1 MKKELKPLEERVWIN
16 PWEIH
21 TKGKE
26 TLEKEKQEKFELNKQ
41 ILEQKVEN
49 HFPFMKEFQY
59 IKDCGLDMDAY
70 VHYSMEDLETFLQM
84 YPVSGRQFL
93 EKIFKDDPD
102 FTY

>member
-1 MKKELKPLEERVWIN
+1 MKEELKPLEKRVRVN
-16 PWEIH
+16 PLEIH
-21 TKGKE
+21 TKDKE
-26 TLEKEKQEKFELNKQ
+26 SLENEKQKKFELHKQ

-93 EKIFKDDPD
+93 RKIIKNNPD
-102 FTY
+102 FTN